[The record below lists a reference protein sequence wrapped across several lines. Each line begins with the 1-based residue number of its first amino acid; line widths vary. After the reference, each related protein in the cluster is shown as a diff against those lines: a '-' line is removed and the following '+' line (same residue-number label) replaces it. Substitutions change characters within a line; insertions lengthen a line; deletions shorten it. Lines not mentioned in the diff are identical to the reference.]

1 MPPIVPAVIG
11 GVGSIIGALGTHKQ
25 QKQNAA
31 YTNNA
36 LGGLGAMGQTGLA
49 NMNRASSTY
58 EDMLNNPEKWT
69 GGTAA
74 QLAQQSQQQA
84 GTLARTVG
92 RSGMAG
98 ASARNLLTENTK
110 NNMQTRLQAR
120 LGALGGMSNLAGL
133 GEGAYRGVLGGA
145 SEQGRLQLGQ
155 NAQNQDIFGSIGG
168 SLYDIFKGMK
178 GGLGGGPS
186 MNSSGMGVG

>member
-31 YTNNA
+31 YMNNA

-58 EDMLNNPEKWT
+58 EDMLNSPEKWT

-74 QLAQQSQQQA
+74 QLGQQSQQQL

-98 ASARNLLTENTK
+98 ASARDLLTENTT
-110 NNMQTRLQAR
+110 NNMQARLQAR

-133 GEGAYRGVLGGA
+133 GENAYRGVLGGA
-145 SEQGRLQLGQ
+145 NEQGRLQLGQ

-168 SLYDIFKGMK
+168 SLFDIFKSMPK
-178 GGLGGGPS
+178 FGGGPS
-186 MNSSGMGVG
+186 MNSGGMGVG